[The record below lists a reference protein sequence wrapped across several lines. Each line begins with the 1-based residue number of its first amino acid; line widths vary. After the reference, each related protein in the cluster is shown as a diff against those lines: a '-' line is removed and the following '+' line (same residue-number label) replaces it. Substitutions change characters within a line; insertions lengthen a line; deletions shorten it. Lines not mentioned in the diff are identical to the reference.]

1 MASAVR
7 NANDKDLI
15 QRVLGSLRHNG
26 PGDPGMTS
34 QELADKV
41 GMDVKRVRDWIRAE
55 LAAGRLARGWRPIE
69 GIDGRNTR
77 TPVYAVK
84 K

>member
-1 MASAVR
+1 MGVTERVADDRGLSAT
-7 NANDKDLI
+7 ALA
-15 QRVLGSLRHNG
+15 SLRHTG
-26 PGDPGMTS
+26 PGDPGLTAN
-34 QELADKV
+34 EIADKIS
-41 GMDVKRVRDWIRAE
+41 MDVKRVRDWIRE
-55 LAAGRLARGWRPIE
+55 EIAAGRVTQGWRPMK

>member
-1 MASAVR
+1 MASAVG

-15 QRVLGSLRHNG
+15 QKVLRSLRHTG

-34 QELADKV
+34 QEIADET
-41 GMDVKRVRDWIRAE
+41 GMDVKRVREWIRDE
-55 LAAGRLARGWRPIE
+55 LNAGRLTCGKRPLT
-69 GIDGRNTR
+69 GIDGRQTK

>member
-1 MASAVR
+1 VGVAER
-7 NANDKDLI
+7 TEDHRGLI
-15 QRVLGSLRHNG
+15 AKALAELRRTG
-26 PGDPGMTS
+26 PGDPGLTAN
-34 QELADKV
+34 EIAEKV
-41 GMDVKRVRDWIRAE
+41 GMDVKRVRDWIRE
-55 LAAGRLARGWRPIE
+55 EIAAGRVTQGWRPMK